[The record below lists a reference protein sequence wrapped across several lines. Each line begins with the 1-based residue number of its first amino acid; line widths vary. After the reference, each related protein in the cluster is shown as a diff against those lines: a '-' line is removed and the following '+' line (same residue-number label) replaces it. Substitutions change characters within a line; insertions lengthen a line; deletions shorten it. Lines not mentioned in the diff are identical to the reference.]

1 MILSC
6 VKMVISIRKEK
17 TVSSEN
23 FEKNKKSRKQ
33 LKKLSALFV
42 ARPKE
47 FESPTFRLGGG
58 RSILLSYGRIFY
70 FIAYGGDL
78 GTLSVL
84 FRMWLRY
91 IWFFYRSSMDIW
103 RAVFRNLRRR
113 SFYPPKVH
121 QYYLRQC
128 RTMTAWRLC
137 VQLAYFLSVCK
148 NPT

>member
-1 MILSC
+1 M
-6 VKMVISIRKEK
+6 
-17 TVSSEN
+17 
-23 FEKNKKSRKQ
+23 
-33 LKKLSALFV
+33 

-103 RAVFRNLRRR
+103 RAVFRNLRRW
-113 SFYPPKVH
+113 SFYPPMVH
-121 QYYLRQC
+121 QLFKAIPHNDRMAALRAACIFSVSLQKSYLKYVGIPASDLYEL
-128 RTMTAWRLC
+128 TINLTAQSTHNHCAL
-137 VQLAYFLSVCK
+137 L
-148 NPT
+148 P